1 MKEKTPEVEKAVP
14 AKKDTSEQVKER
26 LSETDP
32 KLLSQLI
39 RRILE
44 EEQK

>member
-1 MKEKTPEVEKAVP
+1 MKEKMPEVEKTSP
-14 AKKDTSEQVKER
+14 AKKDTAEQVKER

-44 EEQK
+44 DEQK

>member
-1 MKEKTPEVEKAVP
+1 MKEKTPETEKAAP
-14 AKKDTSEQVKER
+14 TKKNSAEQVKER

-44 EEQK
+44 DEQK